1 MVVSEGREGLSMW
14 AMGTLIAESNDREGS
29 ATGGVPFNKRE
40 LWKWKNF
47 DTDTLPWAL
56 LIIFLA
62 AAS

>member
-1 MVVSEGREGLSMW
+1 
-14 AMGTLIAESNDREGS
+14 MGTLIAERNDREGG
-29 ATGGVPFNKRE
+29 AMGVVPFNKDSRRE

-56 LIIFLA
+56 LILFLA